1 MVAKHQVA
9 VQVVVVVVGRVRLV
23 VRMAQVAHMPQEA
36 LVVLVYHLT
45 QQELQCLEVVVV
57 VVEVTLLLQ
66 IRLH

>member
-1 MVAKHQVA
+1 
-9 VQVVVVVVGRVRLV
+9 
-23 VRMAQVAHMPQEA
+23 MAQVSHMPQEA